1 MQRYEEF
8 FNSPPFY
15 AYLTLTLT
23 HFVLRLGF
31 FLLITNRRPLRRTI
45 LQSGVRFFNDA
56 LVFILIRIVYLYLN
70 TIRPFV
76 RS

>member
-23 HFVLRLGF
+23 HFVLRV
-31 FLLITNRRPLRRTI
+31 LLVDNEQAALTTNNLAVGGTL
-45 LQSGVRFFNDA
+45 LQ
-56 LVFILIRIVYLYLN
+56 
-70 TIRPFV
+70 
-76 RS
+76 

>member
-23 HFVLRLGF
+23 HFELRVLLVDNEQ
-31 FLLITNRRPLRRTI
+31 T
-45 LQSGVRFFNDA
+45 A
-56 LVFILIRIVYLYLN
+56 LATHDLAVG
-70 TIRPFV
+70 
-76 RS
+76 